1 MSTTFPPYVERQ
13 LKLLATRTT
22 LYRSIDLGINKFAH
36 PDGTGGRAHEVCM
49 VFRRPGGDVLTFRK
63 TFYPPGVYRLPTGGI
78 LPGEGIVDALTR
90 EAKEETGLSG
100 APHRLLAVVGY
111 RAGEAGQHPSTY
123 TFAFLLDD
131 VRAAPV
137 AVDPQEQVEDF
148 QWVDVDQL
156 PHMADVLA
164 RLGTTWSPDLEG
176 TWGDWGRFRA
186 AIHTVI
192 WEALQER

>member
-36 PDGTGGRAHEVCM
+36 PDGTGGRAHEVYM
-49 VFRRPGGDVLTFRK
+49 VFRRPGGDVVTFRK

-100 APHRLLAVVGY
+100 DPHRLLAVVGY

-148 QWVDVDQL
+148 QWVRSEEHTSELQSLTNLVC
-156 PHMADVLA
+156 
-164 RLGTTWSPDLEG
+164 RLLLE
-176 TWGDWGRFRA
+176 
-186 AIHTVI
+186 
-192 WEALQER
+192 